1 MNARRPPYIMTQRS
15 AYILSLALCLLTMP
29 LLLSAQ
35 GRRVVATAKDS
46 VRLFQGI
53 DVSYDL
59 AGTVMRMVSDYGQYE
74 AAVRCNLRNR
84 FFPVVEFGLGD
95 ALHKEDI
102 VTGIAAKVRAPYGR
116 IGIDFNMAKRKN
128 DDYRILVG
136 ARYGF
141 TSFRTEIDG
150 MVKDPYWGGSDR
162 FRFDLERCKFHWMEL
177 LFAVDGK
184 LWGPI
189 RLGWSVRYRRK
200 IKNNDMGVNR
210 LWYVP
215 GFGKHG
221 NKIGATFNVMVS
233 L

>member
-1 MNARRPPYIMTQRS
+1 MKHRKTYIF
-15 AYILSLALCLLTMP
+15 ALSLCLLAMSMS
-29 LLLSAQ
+29 LSAQ
-35 GRRVVATAKDS
+35 SKRMAETEKDT
-46 VRLFQGI
+46 VKLFQGI

-59 AGTVMRMVSDYGQYE
+59 AGTVMRLVSDYGQYE
-74 AAVRCNLRNR
+74 GAVRCNLRNR
-84 FFPVVEFGLGD
+84 FFPTLEFGIGD
-95 ALHKEDI
+95 AEHKEDI
-102 VTGIAAKVRAPYGR
+102 VTGIGCKVRAPYGR
-116 IGIDFNMAKRKN
+116 IGIDVNMAKQKN
-128 DDYRILVG
+128 DAYRILVG

-141 TSFRTEIDG
+141 TSFKTEIDG
-150 MVKDPYWGGSDR
+150 MVKDPYWGGTSR
-162 FRFDLERCKFHWMEL
+162 FRFDTEQCKFHWMEL

-200 IKNNDMGVNR
+200 IKNTDMGANN